1 MSKGRFLYD
10 SPMRSD
16 AFKTKNSTPG
26 ASSAEDFSIFPKFDR
41 GIMFDSLGL
50 SCYIAWSFVFWNGS
64 ILFGDLRH
72 EVPVGEAQILQSL
85 LTLRL
90 RFCWCC
96 WRANC
101 SLRRRRVLLA
111 LLAVIS
117 SLAIVLAA
125 FAGFGKAPMGWMLVA
140 FALSGVGSTLRLG
153 WEERLSMQGVHR
165 TAVCAGTAYLF
176 GFLLFAFVSLLP
188 EWPALVASVLL
199 PFGACVC

>member
-1 MSKGRFLYD
+1 
-10 SPMRSD
+10 
-16 AFKTKNSTPG
+16 
-26 ASSAEDFSIFPKFDR
+26 
-41 GIMFDSLGL
+41 MFDSLGL

-85 LTLRL
+85 LTAAAALLLVLLARKI
-90 RFCWCC
+90 
-96 WRANC
+96 AP
-101 SLRRRRVLLA
+101 LRRRRVLLA

-176 GFLLFAFVSLLP
+176 GSRLSLCCLNGLRWLLLRCCRSARAF
-188 EWPALVASVLL
+188 
-199 PFGACVC
+199 C